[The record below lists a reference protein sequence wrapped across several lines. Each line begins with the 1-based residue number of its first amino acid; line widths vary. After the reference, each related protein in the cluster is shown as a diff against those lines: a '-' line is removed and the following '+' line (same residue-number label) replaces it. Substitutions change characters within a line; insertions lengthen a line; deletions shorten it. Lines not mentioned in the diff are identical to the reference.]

1 MYGARGWVT
10 HHNTDLWRATAPID
24 GAKYGMWPMGGAW
37 LCTHLWDH
45 YDYGRDKAYLASVY
59 PLLKGASEFFLD
71 VLVQDPRSGFLV
83 TNPSMSPE
91 NNHGHGSSLC
101 AGPAMDMEILRDL
114 FDQTAQAAGILGLDG
129 AFAGQLCETRAKLAP
144 SKIGK
149 AGQLQEWQEDWDMD
163 AGDIHHRHVSH
174 LYALFPSH
182 QIDIHKTP
190 ELAAAAARSL
200 EIRGDRATGWATAWR
215 INLWARLGQGDHAH
229 RILRFLLGPGA
240 PIPTCSTRIRLSR
253 STAISAAPR
262 A

>member
-1 MYGARGWVT
+1 VAR
-10 HHNTDLWRATAPID
+10 DSPID
-24 GAKYGMWPMGGAW
+24 GAKFGMWPMGGAW

-71 VLVQDPRSGFLV
+71 VLVKDPRSGFLV

-114 FDQTAQAAGILGLDG
+114 FDQTAQAASILGLDG
-129 AFAGQLCETRAKLAP
+129 TFAGQLRDTRAKLAP

-149 AGQLQEWQEDWDMD
+149 AGQLQEWQDDWDMD
-163 AGDIHHRHVSH
+163 ARKSTIAMS
-174 LYALFPSH
+174 ATF
-182 QIDIHKTP
+182 TP
-190 ELAAAAARSL
+190 CSPAIRSTSTRRRSL
-200 EIRGDRATGWATAWR
+200 PPPPPDRWRSGATAPRAGPRHGASTSGRGWDRAIMPTASCAFCWGR
-215 INLWARLGQGDHAH
+215 S
-229 RILRFLLGPGA
+229 A